1 MKINNIELFAG
12 AGGLVDGLE
21 QSGNIQ
27 LLSAVEWLKPQ
38 VRTLVNRLESKYN
51 IQDAKEIVL
60 NFDIQRTEELIN
72 GWSNDEEFG
81 SSPGLAKEYA

>member
-60 NFDIQRTEELIN
+60 NFDIQRTKN
-72 GWSNDEEFG
+72 
-81 SSPGLAKEYA
+81 

>member
-81 SSPGLAKEYA
+81 SSPGLQK

>member
-12 AGGLVDGLE
+12 AGGLADGLE

-81 SSPGLAKEYA
+81 SSTRALQK